1 MPSTGQQSIVTNV
14 NNYCWHRTDA
24 TFKTRSVHFFQHHC
38 DIQVLQ
44 FLKTFSRVHA
54 DLVNYSD
61 MQVLQL
67 YSQGPC
73 GPGQLVNPR
82 STGPACLTP
91 EVSAQEWSYAQ
102 TVSLG
107 RCQIPPWW
115 RRWLGSCSWR
125 WLGSWRSWRPGRVK
139 QPWGP
144 WWGGASHLVETNNE
158 ASFTSKKAWRSTG
171 AFANTRANSGKNFK
185 KKRKKETLRS
195 RCHLKRW
202 LRRVWDNAFF
212 S

>member
-1 MPSTGQQSIVTNV
+1 MSTIISTNV

-54 DLVNYSD
+54 DLVIYSD

-91 EVSAQEWSYAQ
+91 EVCAQEWSYAQ
-102 TVSLG
+102 TLSLG
-107 RCQIPPWW
+107 RRQIPPWW

-144 WWGGASHLVETNNE
+144 WWGGASHLVETNN
-158 ASFTSKKAWRSTG
+158 TSKKAWRSTG
-171 AFANTRANSGKNFK
+171 AFANPRANSGENFK